1 MLCYHLT
8 TKILAEELF
17 DKFALSNPN
26 PHPKESDI
34 DNDNND
40 VDVDDAE

>member
-1 MLCYHLT
+1 LLVSTSFGKMLSGREKSRVGVKVYSRV
-8 TKILAEELF
+8 IF
-17 DKFALSNPN
+17 Y
-26 PHPKESDI
+26 DI